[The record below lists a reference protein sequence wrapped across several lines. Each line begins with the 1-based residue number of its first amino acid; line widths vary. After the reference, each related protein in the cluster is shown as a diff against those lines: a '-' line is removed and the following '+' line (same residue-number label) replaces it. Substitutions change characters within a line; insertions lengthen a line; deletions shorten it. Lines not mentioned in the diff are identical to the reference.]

1 MINADLILIICL
13 ALGLIGGLIRGWW
26 RCLVGMLVLFGACLI
41 LYFGVFDY
49 AAKWV
54 EYDSLEFLS
63 QQFGFNLTYEI
74 QDLGVTVRLT
84 NIKDT
89 FLLLQ
94 NTGLDPVLLN
104 ATSEGF
110 AKTSV
115 ALVGFLVLLVA
126 GFVLSTI
133 LYWIILKWIMPKR
146 LRKGFVARLFGGIF
160 GMIEMGTICVIFFQ
174 FSGNLAIPLD
184 SVILPQLQDTNSD
197 LYKLIIDSG
206 VVTSSDLN
214 TYVGYVQT
222 VLGVLNPLSE
232 NCQFI
237 NTLFNYLGNIG
248 LSPFNIIS
256 VDVID
261 ETGAKVPIA
270 FKDAFTDMLDNFI
283 DVSVGKLNTLLGA

>member
-1 MINADLILIICL
+1 
-13 ALGLIGGLIRGWW
+13 
-26 RCLVGMLVLFGACLI
+26 MLVLFGACLI

-63 QQFGFNLTYEI
+63 QQFGFDLTYEI

-110 AKTSV
+110 AKSSV

-160 GMIEMGTICVIFFQ
+160 GMIEMGTICVVFFQ
-174 FSGNLAIPLD
+174 FSGNLAVPLD
-184 SVILPQLQDTNSD
+184 NIVIPQL
-197 LYKLIIDSG
+197 KDSTSG
-206 VVTSSDLN
+206 LHTLLVNLDVSSSDISN
-214 TYVGYVQT
+214 YVNIASNLT
-222 VLGVLNPLSE
+222 NMLNPVGANSHLVS
-232 NCQFI
+232 
-237 NTLFNYLGNIG
+237 TLFNYLGNMG

-261 ETGAKVPIA
+261 ENGVKVAIP
-270 FKDAFTDMLDNFI
+270 FKDAFTDMLGNFI

>member
-1 MINADLILIICL
+1 
-13 ALGLIGGLIRGWW
+13 
-26 RCLVGMLVLFGACLI
+26 
-41 LYFGVFDY
+41 
-49 AAKWV
+49 
-54 EYDSLEFLS
+54 
-63 QQFGFNLTYEI
+63 
-74 QDLGVTVRLT
+74 
-84 NIKDT
+84 
-89 FLLLQ
+89 
-94 NTGLDPVLLN
+94 
-104 ATSEGF
+104 
-110 AKTSV
+110 
-115 ALVGFLVLLVA
+115 
-126 GFVLSTI
+126 
-133 LYWIILKWIMPKR
+133 MPKR

-184 SVILPQLQDTNSD
+184 SVILPQLKDSNSD

-214 TYVGYVQT
+214 TYVGYAQT

-232 NCQFI
+232 NCHFI

>member
-1 MINADLILIICL
+1 
-13 ALGLIGGLIRGWW
+13 
-26 RCLVGMLVLFGACLI
+26 MLVLFGACLI

-63 QQFGFNLTYEI
+63 QQFGFDLTYEI

-110 AKTSV
+110 AKSSV

-126 GFVLSTI
+126 GFILSTI

-184 SVILPQLQDTNSD
+184 SVILPQLQDNQVID
-197 LYKLIIDSG
+197 LQHQYLMTLLTDGRLEDVVLNHKTYHILRYNAENISEHVHALLFMNKLYENIIIID
-206 VVTSSDLN
+206 N
-214 TYVGYVQT
+214 KYTYTHLY
-222 VLGVLNPLSE
+222 
-232 NCQFI
+232 I
-237 NTLFNYLGNIG
+237 
-248 LSPFNIIS
+248 
-256 VDVID
+256 
-261 ETGAKVPIA
+261 
-270 FKDAFTDMLDNFI
+270 
-283 DVSVGKLNTLLGA
+283 LLHHILKY